1 MKVEIVSEPVEQP
14 TPAELQAVMYPS
26 VLLEAD
32 GREVARKFTKP
43 PAPAAVAVSAE
54 KEYLA
59 SAQARVV
66 LLLLSAGG
74 AASGGQQLLPHR
86 AECKVLERTTR
97 RQTVGLLVGRAH
109 FRTGASVT
117 AGKGWQPSPSDRATH
132 AAVGLEKVQVLR
144 LLPVPSAAR
153 SIR

>member
-26 VLLEAD
+26 LLLEAD

-43 PAPAAVAVSAE
+43 PAAAVAVSAE

-74 AASGGQQLLPHR
+74 AASGGQQLLPRR
-86 AECKVLERTTR
+86 AECAVLERTTR

-132 AAVGLEKVQVLR
+132 GAVGLEKVQLLR